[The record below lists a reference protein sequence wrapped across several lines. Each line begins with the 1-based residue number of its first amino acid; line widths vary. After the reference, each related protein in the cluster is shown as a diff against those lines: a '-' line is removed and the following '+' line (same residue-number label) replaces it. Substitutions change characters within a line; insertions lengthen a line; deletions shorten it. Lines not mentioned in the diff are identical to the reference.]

1 MEEVKIIYPQMFNLF
16 AKLIEDKFPGQSR
29 IALMQVQDMTERTKE
44 ITNLGKTPILK
55 EKKAI
60 KM

>member
-1 MEEVKIIYPQMFNLF
+1 MFNLF

-60 KM
+60 KMLAITK